1 MIQKKLTSHDAAH
14 TDDYPKQ
21 IRLLDGAGLEA
32 AEIARIIGRPRT
44 TVTSEVAKVRAKK
57 RDNKNSGRKE

>member
-1 MIQKKLTSHDAAH
+1 MLVVTLPQPEEPRSLRD
-14 TDDYPKQ
+14 Q